1 MPLDGAAAGTMPA
14 ALTPALVPLLT
25 EIGDLKRVTAAHLT
39 GSFATRGFLRAW
51 GRVLRGDP
59 LVEIADAQ
67 TAGAVAAARLGAI
80 DGERLAALSLS
91 AEEVRETMGR
101 AVDAVG
107 GALDA
112 RLADRLR
119 AALPLREEATES
131 LAPSFARDLAR
142 QPRAGVTCPGRARVM
157 LQPEENHADHSYA
170 VAVYGYILAP
180 VFGADP
186 ARVWWA
192 GMVHHLHSAGMP
204 DAGFTGEM
212 LLEPHLSRVID
223 TARALALAELPDTL
237 RARAEAV
244 LGDIAGAETPEARAF
259 HAADVIDRVL
269 EIQYHTRAN
278 DLSMHRVL
286 NEYELVHDGPV
297 KGFHDE
303 VLRAV
308 ALP

>member
-1 MPLDGAAAGTMPA
+1 MPLDGAAVGTLPA
-14 ALTPALVPLLT
+14 ALSPALIPLFR

-39 GSFATRGFLRAW
+39 GSFATRSFLRAW
-51 GRVLRGDP
+51 GRVLRGD
-59 LVEIADAQ
+59 DAGAVAAEQ
-67 TAGAVAAARLGAI
+67 AAGAVAAARLGAI
-80 DGERLAALSLS
+80 DGERLAVLSLS
-91 AEEVRETMGR
+91 ADEVRETMIR

-107 GALDA
+107 DALDA
-112 RLADRLR
+112 QLADRLR
-119 AALPLREEATES
+119 AAVPLREEATED
-131 LAPSFARDLAR
+131 LAPPFAHDLAR

-170 VAVYGYILAP
+170 VAVYGYLLAP

-192 GMVHHLHSAGMP
+192 GMVHHLHSAAMP

-212 LLEPHLSRVID
+212 LLEPNLTGVID
-223 TARALALAELPDTL
+223 AARAQALRELPDAL
-237 RARAEAV
+237 RARAEPV
-244 LGDIAGAETPEARAF
+244 FDEIASDETPEAQAF

-269 EIQYHTRAN
+269 EIEYHTRAN
-278 DLSMHRVL
+278 TLTMDRVL

-297 KGFHDE
+297 KSFHDA